1 MKIATRIPLWDA
13 PFQNAIMG
21 RREAASCAL
30 RGACGNERDAELR
43 VCQDLKVGLLS
54 PDGIIGLN
62 LSNSQLGGY
71 ACLWMGKQPSAVS

>member
-30 RGACGNERDAELR
+30 RESVRLCDDAESCAFPGLENGASTPR
-43 VCQDLKVGLLS
+43 TWITHLVHRLGLL
-54 PDGIIGLN
+54 D
-62 LSNSQLGGY
+62 
-71 ACLWMGKQPSAVS
+71 M